1 MDKKTADRG
10 RRGATSRDEDEG
22 TSLGGGCDESNA
34 MESSTGGPKKD
45 CGSGLTTQQQQLLTK
60 FYDWECSLIE
70 FIKSR
75 YLLSR
80 RSDAQLF
87 LAQQGKVTGEGSL
100 GSDLCS
106 LEQGLRNIPG
116 GSLWSNV
123 SLGIS
128 QEKRLRSVS
137 LGVIPREESSELSS
151 NWGVR
156 LGWGISGATVAAAA
170 IFIAVNIF
178 DLRILRIGDTRM
190 SGFTGSA
197 VDGQLVLD
205 QDFGAEVGKVERDR
219 FLGVNARRM
228 VVLEGA
234 KEGMPVRLVR
244 APRVKAPRTSAHVE
258 WVRSKGKPTFIRD
271 PRQGA
276 PIIWIKRIPKVMIP
290 PKGKTSRDWSD
301 SEALKQGAMYPDF
314 E

>member
-1 MDKKTADRG
+1 MDKKTSDKDRRDDKSKDEDDCTSFRG
-10 RRGATSRDEDEG
+10 RRY
-22 TSLGGGCDESNA
+22 ESK
-34 MESSTGGPKKD
+34 SKD
-45 CGSGLTTQQQQLLTK
+45 PSVGIGDGLSTQQEQLLMK
-60 FYDWECSLIE
+60 FYDQECSLIE
-70 FIKSR
+70 FIKAR
-75 YLLSR
+75 ILLSR

-87 LAQQGKVTGEGSL
+87 LAKQGKVTGEGSL
-100 GSDLCS
+100 GSVLCS

-123 SLGIS
+123 SMGIS

-137 LGVIPREESSELSS
+137 LGAIPREEPSELSN

-156 LGWGISGATVAAAA
+156 LGWGISGATVAAGV

-178 DLRILRIGDTRM
+178 DQRILRIGDTPAGDL
-190 SGFTGSA
+190 SGPS

-205 QDFGAEVGKVERDR
+205 RGVGVEGSTVVRASN
-219 FLGVNARRM
+219 LGVNERRM

-234 KEGMPVRLVR
+234 REGMPVRLVR
-244 APRVKAPRTSAHVE
+244 APRVKAPRSTAHVE
-258 WVRSKGKPTFIRD
+258 WVRSNGKPTFIRD

-290 PKGKTSRDWSD
+290 SKDKSTRDKPSREWSD
-301 SEALKQGAMYPDF
+301 SGAVKQGELYPDF